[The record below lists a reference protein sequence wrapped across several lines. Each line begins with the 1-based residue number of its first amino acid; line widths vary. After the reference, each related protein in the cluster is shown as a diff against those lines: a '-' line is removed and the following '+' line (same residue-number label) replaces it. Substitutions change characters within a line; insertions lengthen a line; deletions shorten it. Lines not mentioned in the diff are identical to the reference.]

1 MADGQDQ
8 RSSKKNIDNVI
19 KIAANSAMEKLKKY
33 YSYTD
38 ALVYT
43 VSTGKFTLY
52 DLYWFLFIYL
62 FFFILV

>member
-1 MADGQDQ
+1 MDKIKDLQ
-8 RSSKKNIDNVI
+8 KKNIDNII

-52 DLYWFLFIYL
+52 DLCDLFIYL
-62 FFFILV
+62 FFHFFILV